1 MQTVKWGIIGCG
13 DVCEIKSGPALQQA
27 VGSRLVA
34 VMRRDANLAAD
45 FARRHDV
52 PFSSGDAAEIINHP
66 DVNAVYVATP
76 PESHEDYALQVA
88 AAGKPCYVEKP
99 MARSAT
105 ECRRMCEAFEKVNV
119 PLYVAFYR
127 RGMTRFQT
135 AKRLIESGEL
145 GTITGVCYRLY
156 LPRDE
161 KLDAADLPWRL
172 RAEIAGA
179 GLFYDLGSH
188 LLDAFDYIFGPLKNV
203 RGVAANLATPQ
214 IAVEDSVAMSFTAM
228 GAPAVAQ
235 WNFAAPRNLDA
246 IEIYGDKAKL
256 SMSCFGGDDIVVESK
271 RRRAKV
277 RWRRATTSAV
287 GFGANHRRRTAR
299 AGQLRFRRAAAR
311 FAQWKRW
318 TRFWRIITAGAPT
331 NSGSAR
337 TVGQEDRSNNF
348 RTRVRSSAARRV
360 SVAFALPHSASIIG
374 TRLAALLRTLVRAS
388 EKSWRHKL
396 FRRARS

>member
-52 PFSSGDAAEIINHP
+52 PFSSGDAAEIINYP
-66 DVNAVYVATP
+66 EVNAVYVATP

-119 PLYVAFYR
+119 PLYIAFYR

-188 LLDAFDYIFGPLKNV
+188 LLDAFDYIFGPLQNV

-271 RRRAKV
+271 DGAQKFDGSAPQPVQLGLVQTIADELRGQGNALSTGRSALRTMEAMDAVLADYYGGRADE
-277 RWRRATTSAV
+277 
-287 GFGANHRRRTAR
+287 F
-299 AGQLRFRRAAAR
+299 
-311 FAQWKRW
+311 WKR
-318 TRFWRIITAGAPT
+318 
-331 NSGSAR
+331 S
-337 TVGQEDRSNNF
+337 D
-348 RTRVRSSAARRV
+348 
-360 SVAFALPHSASIIG
+360 
-374 TRLAALLRTLVRAS
+374 
-388 EKSWRHKL
+388 SWPGRQK
-396 FRRARS
+396 